1 MTIVRIVVA
10 VVFFIA
16 MFGWNKLAHAAADA
30 GPVAWVLV
38 FAGLGVVGYVVTNC
52 DEKAAGRP
60 GYLWAEARRE
70 LVFPLGGLVAVLL
83 VAWALR

>member
-1 MTIVRIVVA
+1 MLIVRIFVA
-10 VVFFIA
+10 ALFMVA
-16 MFGWNKLAHAAADA
+16 MFAFNKFVHFAVDF
-30 GPVAWVLV
+30 GPIAWISL
-38 FAGLGVVGYVVTNC
+38 FAGLGLVGYVVTNH

-60 GYLWAEARRE
+60 GYAWAQARRE

>member
-1 MTIVRIVVA
+1 MIVVRIVVA
-10 VVFFIA
+10 VVFFVA

-30 GPVAWVLV
+30 GPAAWILV
-38 FAGLGVVGYVVTNC
+38 FAGLGLVGYFVTNH

-70 LVFPLGGLVAVLL
+70 LVLPLGGLVAILL
-83 VAWALR
+83 VAWFLR